1 MNIIGNKGIN
11 IMKYIALIIFI
22 LAMVLAI
29 NWMRNDIDRIEQDIM
44 YDQLNSNYNV
54 SLLEV

>member
-1 MNIIGNKGIN
+1 
-11 IMKYIALIIFI
+11 MKYIALIIFI

-29 NWMRNDIDRIEQDIM
+29 NWMRNDIDRIKQQNIQ
-44 YDQLNSNYNV
+44 YQLDTNYNV

>member
-1 MNIIGNKGIN
+1 
-11 IMKYIALIIFI
+11 MKYIALIIFI

-29 NWMRNDIDRIEQDIM
+29 NWMKNDIDRIKQQNIM
-44 YDQLNSNYNV
+44 YQLNTNYNM

>member
-22 LAMVLAI
+22 LAIVYGI
-29 NWMRNDIDRIEQDIM
+29 HWMKDDIDRITKDNIQYELDT
-44 YDQLNSNYNV
+44 NYNI

>member
-1 MNIIGNKGIN
+1 
-11 IMKYIALIIFI
+11 MKYIALIIFI
-22 LAMVLAI
+22 FAMVLAI
-29 NWMRNDIDRIEQDIM
+29 NWMRNDIDRIKQDIM

>member
-1 MNIIGNKGIN
+1 
-11 IMKYIALIIFI
+11 MKYIALIIFI

-29 NWMRNDIDRIEQDIM
+29 NWMKDDIDRITKDNIQYELDT
-44 YDQLNSNYNV
+44 NYNI